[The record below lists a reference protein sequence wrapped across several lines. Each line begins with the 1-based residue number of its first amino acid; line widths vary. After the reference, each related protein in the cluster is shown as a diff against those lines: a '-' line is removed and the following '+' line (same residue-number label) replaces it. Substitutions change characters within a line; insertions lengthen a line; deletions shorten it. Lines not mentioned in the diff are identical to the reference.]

1 MEPEEDVNLELLIG
15 SCGRVEF
22 ERTTDFFTFVPNNWN
37 GMKIALGDCTK
48 QKKAPQAKK
57 IRFDSAM
64 KWILLWKL
72 TRIPGMG

>member
-1 MEPEEDVNLELLIG
+1 MLPALVINNGTRGERESRVADRVL

-48 QKKAPQAKK
+48 QKKGRRRKK
-57 IRFDSAM
+57 YG
-64 KWILLWKL
+64 L
-72 TRIPGMG
+72 TAL

>member
-15 SCGRVEF
+15 SCGRIEF

-48 QKKAPQAKK
+48 QKKRRRRKK
-57 IRFDSAM
+57 YG
-64 KWILLWKL
+64 L
-72 TRIPGMG
+72 TAL